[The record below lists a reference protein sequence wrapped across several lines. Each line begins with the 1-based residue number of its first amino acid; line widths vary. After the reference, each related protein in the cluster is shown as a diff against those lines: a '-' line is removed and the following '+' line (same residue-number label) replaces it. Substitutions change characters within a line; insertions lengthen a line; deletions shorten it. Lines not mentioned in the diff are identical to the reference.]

1 MIASPYCPAKDAS
14 RRNAFGDLAGALFG
28 WGRFRIARNPRHANY
43 LDRVGHRVKDTE
55 LDTDEKFVRLVRR
68 IDPGARLLRAGALSG
83 GVSAE
88 VTAIEIEREDHGV
101 EKLIVR
107 RHGAVDLSQN
117 PNIAADEFELLR
129 ILRAEG
135 LPVPAPH
142 YVDRAGEIFGTPCL
156 VIDFIDG
163 STEFAPA
170 SVEAVAAQLATQ
182 LARIHAIDLTKWDFS
197 FLPSLTEHCGG
208 RLATRPAKLDDF
220 LDEARI
226 RETLRGAWPLTQ
238 RNRSVLLHGDFWP
251 GNTLWLNGQLT
262 GVIDWEDA
270 GTGDPLSDLG
280 NSRHE
285 MLLTLGPDA
294 MDLFTERYLSLMPI
308 DITDLPYWELCAALR
323 PIAGMPGWGLDDAT
337 LQSMRTSLK
346 TFIGQAFDTLAR
358 R

>member
-1 MIASPYCPAKDAS
+1 MTGV
-14 RRNAFGDLAGALFG
+14 N
-28 WGRFRIARNPRHANY
+28 
-43 LDRVGHRVKDTE
+43 TE
-55 LDTDEKFVRLVRR
+55 PDIHEKFVRLTQRT
-68 IDPGARLLRAGALSG
+68 DPGARLLRAWALSG

-88 VTAIEIEREDHGV
+88 VTAIEIERADHSV

-107 RHGAVDLSQN
+107 RHGEVDLSQN
-117 PNIAADEFELLR
+117 PNVAADEFELLR
-129 ILRAEG
+129 ILQAEG
-135 LPVPAPH
+135 LLVPAPH

-156 VIDFIDG
+156 VIDFIEG
-163 STEFAPA
+163 STESTPA
-170 SVEAVAAQLATQ
+170 SVESVAAQLAAQ
-182 LARIHAIDLTKWDFS
+182 LARIHTIDLVKWDLS
-197 FLPSLTEHCGG
+197 FLPLQAERCAS
-208 RLATRPAKLDDF
+208 RLATQRAELDTF

-226 RETLRGAWPLTQ
+226 RETLNSARPLTQ

-280 NSRHE
+280 NSRLE
-285 MLLTLGPDA
+285 MLLTLGIDA
-294 MDLFTERYLSLMPI
+294 MDRFTERYLSMMPI

-337 LQSMRTSLK
+337 LHSMRTGLK
-346 TFIGQAFDTLAR
+346 TFIDQAFDTLAR